1 MANFRNIHDRNNGL
15 LGLSTSTSLGF
26 SASAPVMP
34 VHRFDQQTTRD
45 SNRVCQAV
53 EQAIAT
59 AVAVVRRNQQSPGF
73 KKTVVT
79 R

>member
-1 MANFRNIHDRNNGL
+1 
-15 LGLSTSTSLGF
+15 
-26 SASAPVMP
+26 MP

-45 SNRVCQAV
+45 SNRVSPAV

-59 AVAVVRRNQQSPGF
+59 AVAVVRRNQQIAGF